1 MQSFMKKQRAL
12 IFSFLHLSAPAFFTR
27 VNAHSLILQT
37 LYFQMFLHESI
48 SFGIIRDSLRQ
59 SLF

>member
-1 MQSFMKKQRAL
+1 MKKQRAL

-48 SFGIIRDSLRQ
+48 SSGIIRDSLRQ